1 MDLGGFAS
9 RSRRPFQI
17 ASNGSTPGLFCP
29 GAALSRPVQCI
40 ARRVWT
46 GASGRTGNGDAMNP
60 QGTFQVCTPAPAGVP
75 CLPSAPTPACQP
87 FPRENQGKWP
97 TFISWNGRGG
107 GLQRARSRAES
118 RGVLR
123 RWRNGRQWLSA
134 ASGQRPSNGPTFS
147 RFADDLK
154 RVDRDRTSTAG
165 ARATPCRDPSRCR
178 LPTARV
184 VDLTPWRDQDL
195 PCCTKYCMN
204 VQLSF
209 LVSEH
214 RMNDSDFNKQLRQHY
229 RPVMYRLPAWLSRVW
244 AWL

>member
-134 ASGQRPSNGPTFS
+134 ASGQ
-147 RFADDLK
+147 AM
-154 RVDRDRTSTAG
+154 
-165 ARATPCRDPSRCR
+165 ARLFRA
-178 LPTARV
+178 LPMISKGWTETARV
-184 VDLTPWRDQDL
+184 LRGPERRPAGTRRDVGFPPL
-195 PCCTKYCMN
+195 GWWT
-204 VQLSF
+204 
-209 LVSEH
+209 
-214 RMNDSDFNKQLRQHY
+214 
-229 RPVMYRLPAWLSRVW
+229 
-244 AWL
+244 